1 MSKEESI
8 IVVQGA
14 SKEYKR
20 GREVVQALK
29 SVNLEIKK
37 GELVCIFGPSGS
49 GKTTLLNVLSGLDQP
64 SVGRIILDGT
74 DTSVLDERLFPK
86 IRREKVGFVFQ
97 DFNLVPDMTTM
108 ENVESPLWPT
118 DMKSKEIEQKAL
130 SLLREVDLLER
141 KDHRPK
147 QLSGGE
153 QQRAAIARALVNDPT
168 VLFADEPTGNLDT
181 KTGQEIMKLLR
192 RINREQGTTVIVV
205 THDQTLLEY
214 SDRAFNIVDGRV
226 TEVKS
231 RKAS

>member
-1 MSKEESI
+1 M
-8 IVVQGA
+8 
-14 SKEYKR
+14 
-20 GREVVQALK
+20 
-29 SVNLEIKK
+29 
-37 GELVCIFGPSGS
+37 
-49 GKTTLLNVLSGLDQP
+49 
-64 SVGRIILDGT
+64 
-74 DTSVLDERLFPK
+74 
-86 IRREKVGFVFQ
+86 
-97 DFNLVPDMTTM
+97 
-108 ENVESPLWPT
+108 
-118 DMKSKEIEQKAL
+118 
-130 SLLREVDLLER
+130 LREVDLLER
-141 KDHRPK
+141 KDHRAK

-214 SDRAFNIVDGRV
+214 SDRAFNIVDGKV

>member
-1 MSKEESI
+1 MIKEDSI

-20 GREVVQALK
+20 GREVVQALRA
-29 SVNLEIKK
+29 VNLEIKK

-64 SVGRIILDGT
+64 SVGRVILDGT

-97 DFNLVPDMTTM
+97 DFNLVPDMTTI

-118 DMKSKEIEQKAL
+118 DMKAKEIENKAL
-130 SLLREVDLLER
+130 ALLREVDLLER

-192 RINREQGTTVIVV
+192 RINKEQGTTVIVV

>member
-1 MSKEESI
+1 MSKEDSI

-20 GREVVQALK
+20 GREVVQALRA
-29 SVNLEIKK
+29 VNLEIKK

-64 SVGRIILDGT
+64 SVGRVILDGT

-97 DFNLVPDMTTM
+97 DFNLVPDMTTI

-118 DMKSKEIEQKAL
+118 DMKAKEIENKAL
-130 SLLREVDLLER
+130 ALLREVDLLER

-192 RINREQGTTVIVV
+192 RINKEQGTTVIVV

>member
-1 MSKEESI
+1 MSKEDSI
-8 IVVQGA
+8 IVAQGV

-20 GREVVQALK
+20 GREVVQALRT
-29 SVNLEIKK
+29 VNIEIKR

-49 GKTTLLNVLSGLDQP
+49 GKTTLLHVLSGLDQP
-64 SVGRIILDGT
+64 SVGRVILDGT

-97 DFNLVPDMTTM
+97 DFNLVPDMTTI
-108 ENVESPLWPT
+108 ENVESPLWPSDT
-118 DMKSKEIEQKAL
+118 KSKEIENKAL
-130 SLLREVDLLER
+130 ALLREVDLLER

-192 RINREQGTTVIVV
+192 RINKEQGTTVIVV
-205 THDQTLLEY
+205 THDQSLLGY
-214 SDRAFNIVDGRV
+214 SDRAFNIVDGKV

-231 RKAS
+231 RQAS

>member
-1 MSKEESI
+1 MSKEDSI
-8 IVVQGA
+8 IVAQGV

-20 GREVVQALK
+20 GREVVQALRT
-29 SVNLEIKK
+29 VNIEIKR

-49 GKTTLLNVLSGLDQP
+49 GKTTLLHVLSGLDQP
-64 SVGRIILDGT
+64 SVGRVILDGT

-97 DFNLVPDMTTM
+97 DFNLVPDMTTI
-108 ENVESPLWPT
+108 ENVESPLWPS
-118 DMKSKEIEQKAL
+118 DIKSKEIENKAL
-130 SLLREVDLLER
+130 ALLREVDLLER

-192 RINREQGTTVIVV
+192 RINKEQGTTVIVV
-205 THDQTLLEY
+205 THDQSLLGY

-231 RKAS
+231 RQAS

>member
-1 MSKEESI
+1 MSKEDSI

-20 GREVVQALK
+20 GREVVQALRA
-29 SVNLEIKK
+29 VNLEIKK

-64 SVGRIILDGT
+64 SVGRVILDGT

-97 DFNLVPDMTTM
+97 DFNLVPDMTTI
-108 ENVESPLWPT
+108 ENVESPLWPS
-118 DMKSKEIEQKAL
+118 DMKAKEIENKAL
-130 SLLREVDLLER
+130 ALLREVDLLER

-192 RINREQGTTVIVV
+192 RINKEQGTTVIVV

-231 RKAS
+231 RKTS